1 MDYFKKEF
9 NIICFIY
16 LVYSHVVTSFCL
28 VGHIYVV
35 VAPKGNEWGTDYWLA
50 RFLEGKQTLN
60 VSVTNS
66 KGIHFSIGSMVIKA
80 EYLTL
85 DERTRKKKGY
95 VFEDYRPCHFVY
107 HYTNLIIG
115 THIQLQTM
123 QSKNSSKVR
132 YFLPYSEHEKLMET
146 ISIRSDPDGL
156 LE

>member
-28 VGHIYVV
+28 VRHIYAV

-50 RFLEGKQTLN
+50 HCLEGKQTLN
-60 VSVTNS
+60 VSLTDS
-66 KGIHFSIGSMVIKA
+66 ESIHFPVGSIFIKG

-115 THIQLQTM
+115 TNIQLQTM
-123 QSKNSSKVR
+123 PSKNSSKVR
-132 YFLPYSEHEKLMET
+132 YFLPYFEHEKLMKT
-146 ISIRSDPDGL
+146 ISIRSDPNSL